1 MGRLKDARAA
11 LERAA
16 TEMGRL
22 YGEEARLLR
31 ELATFAGGPQVG
43 TMQAMAGQFAARLER
58 CQAELA
64 RASQVHD
71 RAIAE
76 MAAALKAK
84 DPITWK

>member
-16 TEMGRL
+16 AEMGRL
-22 YGEEARLLR
+22 YAEEGRLLR
-31 ELATFAGGPQVG
+31 ELATFAGGAQAG
-43 TMQAMAGQFAARLER
+43 TMQLMATQFASRLER
-58 CQAELA
+58 VQAELL

-76 MAAALKAK
+76 MADALRAK

>member
-16 TEMGRL
+16 AEMGRL
-22 YGEEARLLR
+22 HADEERLLR

-43 TMQAMAGQFAARLER
+43 TMQVMAAQFASRLER
-58 CQAELA
+58 VQAELV